1 MMSWMSGLPEW
12 RGLRHDGAVERGAM
26 GKVIAFG
33 ATARR
38 DDGMWGVV
46 ATLGRRM
53 RVASIYATR
62 QAALADCEWRMQQV
76 AAYRAF
82 LRQSGQPVPVY
93 SIRPVRRTD
102 LPRGWRP
109 LPALGFLR
117 GQLF

>member
-1 MMSWMSGLPEW
+1 MARLAHARQE
-12 RGLRHDGAVERGAM
+12 GAVERGGM

-46 ATLGRRM
+46 ATLGRRT
-53 RVASIYATR
+53 RIASIYATR

-93 SIRPVRRTD
+93 DIRPVRRTD
-102 LPRGWRP
+102 LPRAWRP

-117 GQLF
+117 GQFF